1 MRMVFII
8 SLVSFFSATAIDYA
22 AAEYDC
28 TGRQSACDSSCRRLS
43 RSPDVLRGCQNGCW
57 NDRYTCERTNE
68 RARLDERLSR
78 EEEQRRR
85 AEVERR
91 MEEQKRRN
99 LQQPGKP
106 EVTNGFLRWR

>member
-1 MRMVFII
+1 EDVIMRMVLII
-8 SLVSFFSATAIDYA
+8 SLVGFFSAAAIDYA
-22 AAEYDC
+22 AAELDC
-28 TGRQSACDSSCRRLS
+28 TGRQNACHTSCRGNSSC
-43 RSPDVLRGCQNGCW
+43 QNNCW

-106 EVTNGFLRWR
+106 QLTNGSLGAPYR